1 VTASLVAD
9 LAPEHRFQQPI
20 VSFAFIPSGCATL
33 SSNVFTS
40 TRPLAHEICNS
51 LLGLNALIDF
61 CDAAFLID
69 NSALERS
76 VPFRSIL
83 SPKAAHQAMNV
94 TAAAAISSTTCA
106 QRFPLLG
113 AECLQ
118 SWRKFIHTSVLYPRA
133 HFYSLSHA
141 PFSSVG
147 GSDGPTHRTAA
158 NLVQEVLT
166 ESACL
171 AGLPDDP
178 IEDSRVAISFFN
190 FACVRGRQIL
200 WNDMARALEAIKEQ
214 RTLMHVRRGAWEYD
228 DDQQSDGEGLP
239 VDASLESGKKDFIPC
254 DKWLPDAHLR
264 YAYCPVPFPL
274 PQARP
279 GPSTTLVSSNTRT
292 YSSYL
297 MRLLLRFEMTKQHC
311 EELYSKDPLL
321 LWEARSNLED
331 LILEFSRS

>member
-1 VTASLVAD
+1 
-9 LAPEHRFQQPI
+9 
-20 VSFAFIPSGCATL
+20 
-33 SSNVFTS
+33 
-40 TRPLAHEICNS
+40 
-51 LLGLNALIDF
+51 
-61 CDAAFLID
+61 
-69 NSALERS
+69 
-76 VPFRSIL
+76 
-83 SPKAAHQAMNV
+83 MNV

-106 QRFPLLG
+106 QRFPLVCLLLPRPVLG
-113 AECLQ
+113 DLLL
-118 SWRKFIHTSVLYPRA
+118 SDKSFFSFVP
-133 HFYSLSHA
+133 SLSWVQSASSHGESSFTRVCCTLELTSI
-141 PFSSVG
+141 PFPMHRSLQVSVECVLRPLSLQCFSQSHPRPVG

-311 EELYSKDPLL
+311 EELYRFALL
-321 LWEARSNLED
+321 SCLLQAWQAAECHVLTNAPPCWYATPQTVR
-331 LILEFSRS
+331 ILCYCGRPGVTWRI